1 MDKRS
6 VREIE
11 SRGVTVE
18 AAITAGLLKLSLS
31 RDDADIEIIDE
42 GSRGLLGIG
51 SREAVVRIRPH
62 TSEAAPVKSA
72 AEAPQSAVVVREPEP
87 PKAVVPVPAPVAPT
101 PKAEPK
107 QEQKPRGRTEST
119 SVRDEDEGDSEEELA
134 AEREAA
140 VATLTE
146 LLAKMHVDAEL
157 VAELS
162 EPDDLTGQR
171 INVIEITGDDLGMLI
186 GPRGETLDSLQFLT
200 RLMVAHQLH
209 RRAHFVLDIEG
220 YRQRRQQALTR
231 LAERMA
237 EKATQRGTP
246 VSLEPMSSYERRVIH
261 MALRDSPDV
270 YTESTGEGKYRKVR
284 IFPKSS

>member
-1 MDKRS
+1 MDKRT

-11 SRGVTVE
+11 ARGVSVD
-18 AAITAGLLKLSLS
+18 AAITAGLQKLSLT
-31 RDDADIEIIDE
+31 RAQVEIEIVDE

-51 SREAVVRIRPH
+51 SREAVVRLRPI
-62 TSEAAPVKSA
+62 P
-72 AEAPQSAVVVREPEP
+72 APQEPTQAVMKAPESAVVVVDTEPETAVQPVAKVQAAESPAGREPRERKGP
-87 PKAVVPVPAPVAPT
+87 GSAD
-101 PKAEPK
+101 AESAAGP
-107 QEQKPRGRTEST
+107 
-119 SVRDEDEGDSEEELA
+119 SEEELT
-134 AEREAA
+134 AELEAA
-140 VATLTE
+140 MVTLTE
-146 LLAKMHVDAEL
+146 LLDKMHIDAEL

-171 INVIEITGDDLGMLI
+171 VNIIEITGEDLGVLI
-186 GPRGETLDSLQFLT
+186 GPRGETLDALQFLT
-200 RLMVAHQLH
+200 RLMVAHELQQ
-209 RRAHFVLDIEG
+209 RAHFVVDIEG

-237 EKATQRGTP
+237 DKAKQRNQP

-284 IFPKSS
+284 IFPKS